1 MTVRVRFAPSP
12 TGNLHVGNAR
22 AALYNF
28 LYARGR
34 GGVFILR
41 GDDTDRARSTDE
53 YRRDILDGLGW
64 LGLDWDEG
72 IERGGPHDPYYQSR
86 RFDRYREV
94 ATGLVAAGRAY
105 HSFATEEQLDAFRA
119 EARAAGRTPAYD
131 GRFRVSDAEAQR
143 RIDAGEPAPIRFAV
157 PRPGATAFRDL
168 VREEVTFDHGQ
179 VDDFVI
185 LRSDGSPTYHL
196 ASTVDDVDFEIS
208 HVVRGEDLL
217 SSTPKHILIAAA
229 MGASAPAYA
238 HLPLLMGPDGRKL
251 SKRHGDTS
259 LRAYRLGG
267 YLPEAV
273 VNYLAL
279 LGWSPGDDVT
289 IASMDEMISRFDLA
303 DVNKN
308 PAVFDVDKLEWMNG
322 VYIRSL
328 GDDEFVRRALPLV
341 EAQVGRPLTDEETA
355 RLEMMA
361 PHLKERTR
369 LLTEVPAQVA
379 FLLGDVGYDER
390 SWESVMTKPEARAAL
405 AAAHRV
411 LGNLEGWEVDAI
423 ETALRSML
431 EAEGL
436 SARKGLQPVRVAVTG
451 SSVSPPLFE
460 SLEALGREVS
470 LDRLAAALG
479 LLES

>member
-12 TGNLHVGNAR
+12 TGYLHVGNAR

-34 GGVFILR
+34 DGVFILR
-41 GDDTDRARSTDE
+41 GDDTDRARSNDE
-53 YRRDILDGLGW
+53 FRRDILDGLGW

-72 IERGGPHDPYYQSR
+72 IEHGGPHEPYYQSR

-94 ATGLVAAGRAY
+94 AAALAAAGSAY
-105 HSFATEEQLDAFRA
+105 HCFATEEQLEAFRA

-131 GRFRVSDAEAQR
+131 GRFRVSDDEAR
-143 RIDAGEPAPIRFAV
+143 RRLDAGEAAPIRFAV
-157 PRPGATAFRDL
+157 PRPAATTFRDL
-168 VREEVTFDHGQ
+168 VREEVTFDHDQ

-196 ASTVDDVDFEIS
+196 ASAVDDVDFEIS

-229 MGASAPAYA
+229 MGAGAPTYA

-289 IASMDEMISRFDLA
+289 IVSMDEMISGFDLA

-308 PAVFDVDKLEWMNG
+308 PAVFDVEKLEWMNG

-328 GDDEFVRRALPLV
+328 DDDEFVRRARPVV
-341 EAQVGRPLTDEETA
+341 EAHVGRPLTGEEAA
-355 RLEMMA
+355 RLDMMA

-369 LLTEVPAQVA
+369 LLAEVPGQVG
-379 FLLGDVGYDER
+379 FLLGDVDHDER
-390 SWESVMTKPEARAAL
+390 SWNSVMTKPEAGVAV
-405 AAAHRV
+405 AAANRV
-411 LGNLEGWEVDAI
+411 LEGLESWDVDAI
-423 ETALRSML
+423 EAALRSML

-470 LDRLAAALG
+470 LARLAVALDRLDD
-479 LLES
+479 